1 MIDFTACQ
9 VNKFKGCDG
18 ANGNKINVLY
28 DRYKLYAEVSAGT
41 NERKV
46 MSYTNSC
53 ISEYLACHLLRQN
66 KPDTL

>member
-1 MIDFTACQ
+1 MEKNRSEEMIDFTACQ

-41 NERKV
+41 NEKK
-46 MSYTNSC
+46 SDELY
-53 ISEYLACHLLRQN
+53 Q
-66 KPDTL
+66 